1 MTIRFASER
10 DIAHPEEGK
19 EDVRNVPH
27 DKRPANVHAIV
38 FPCYTEKAA
47 TYMKYI
53 APENWYGC

>member
-27 DKRPANVHAIV
+27 DKRPENSPCYCVPLLHGESRNVHEIH
-38 FPCYTEKAA
+38 CT
-47 TYMKYI
+47 
-53 APENWYGC
+53 